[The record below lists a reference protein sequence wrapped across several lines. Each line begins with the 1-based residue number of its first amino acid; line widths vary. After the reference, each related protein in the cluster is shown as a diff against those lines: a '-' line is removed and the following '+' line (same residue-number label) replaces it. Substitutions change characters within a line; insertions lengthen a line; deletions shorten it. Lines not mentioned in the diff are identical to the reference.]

1 MVTGDTD
8 NERTVLEFFRILST
22 GDLEAIRQTLHDEV
36 TWTPQV
42 KDIPGAGTYHGKKG
56 VCDDFLAPV
65 RGMFAPGD
73 PKTTVKTI
81 VSKGALVMCES
92 EGLGKLAGRA
102 HVSTIATRGRLRCG
116 TGRSLRF
123 ASTWI
128 ATTSPSCLE
137 WADESGSVRAVRL
150 HFGSRTGAR
159 ALGGASPGEV
169 RSSGRRRRYRRRDVR

>member
-22 GDLEAIRQTLHDEV
+22 GEIEAIRQTLHDEV
-36 TWTPQV
+36 MWTPQV

-81 VSKGALVMCES
+81 VSKGPLVMCES
-92 EGLGKLAGRA
+92 EGLGKLADGRTYHNRYA
-102 HVSTIATRGRLRCG
+102 
-116 TGRSLRF
+116 
-123 ASTWI
+123 
-128 ATTSPSCLE
+128 
-137 WADESGSVRAVRL
+137 WAV
-150 HFGSRTGAR
+150 
-159 ALGGASPGEV
+159 EV
-169 RSSGRRRRYRRRDVR
+169 RDGKILAIREYMDSHYVAKLFGVA

>member
-1 MVTGDTD
+1 MVSADTD

-56 VCDDFLAPV
+56 VCDDFLGPV

-81 VSKGALVMCES
+81 VSRGPLVMCES
-92 EGLGKLAGRA
+92 EGLGKLADGRTYHNRYA
-102 HVSTIATRGRLRCG
+102 
-116 TGRSLRF
+116 
-123 ASTWI
+123 
-128 ATTSPSCLE
+128 
-137 WADESGSVRAVRL
+137 WAVEVRDGKIFAVREYMDSHYVAKL
-150 HFGSRTGAR
+150 FGVA
-159 ALGGASPGEV
+159 
-169 RSSGRRRRYRRRDVR
+169 